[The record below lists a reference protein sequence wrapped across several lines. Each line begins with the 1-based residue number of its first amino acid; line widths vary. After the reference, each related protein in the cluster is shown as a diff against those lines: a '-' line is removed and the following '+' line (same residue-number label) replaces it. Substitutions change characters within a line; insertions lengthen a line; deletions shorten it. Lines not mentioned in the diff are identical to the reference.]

1 MSVAKKVGRPR
12 GQSIYMPGGV
22 LHKVIVNLIR
32 DCGGITA
39 CRDRLILE
47 GVQVQPGKPKERL
60 PVSMPT
66 LVKIAKLAK
75 IKLRRG
81 RPERSA

>member
-1 MSVAKKVGRPR
+1 MKRKKVGRHP
-12 GQSIYMPGGV
+12 GQSVYLPGGK
-22 LHKVIVNLIR
+22 LNKIIVSVIR

-47 GVQVQPGKPKERL
+47 GVQLEPGKPRQRL

-66 LVKIAKLAK
+66 LVKIARLAK

-81 RPERSA
+81 RRSSA